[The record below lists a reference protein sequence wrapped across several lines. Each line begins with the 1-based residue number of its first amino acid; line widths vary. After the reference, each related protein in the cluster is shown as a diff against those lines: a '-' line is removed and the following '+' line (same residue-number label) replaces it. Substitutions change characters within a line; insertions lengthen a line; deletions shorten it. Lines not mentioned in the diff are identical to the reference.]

1 MLHCAA
7 ALQVKCIRKMKAE
20 VNRSSED
27 YEAHLGR
34 FLQLKRSS
42 DEAQVL
48 LQPETV
54 TEQLQLLRSTV

>member
-1 MLHCAA
+1 
-7 ALQVKCIRKMKAE
+7 MKAE

-48 LQPETV
+48 TV
-54 TEQLQLLRSTV
+54 TTSTVTNSYKVDRSPAVAHQLSVLQQS